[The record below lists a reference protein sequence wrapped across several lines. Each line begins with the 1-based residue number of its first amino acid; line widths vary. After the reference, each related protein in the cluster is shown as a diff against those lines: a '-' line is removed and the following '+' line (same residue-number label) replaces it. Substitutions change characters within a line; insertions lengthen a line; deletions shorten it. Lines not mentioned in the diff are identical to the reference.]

1 MASRFFSY
9 DLDPRFKPIWWPF
22 GVRADDGV
30 TVDDDTITATYGWA
44 KLSTPR
50 SNVLGAH
57 LTENYRWYTAVGIRL
72 SFADDGLT
80 FGTADKRGVCIHFDE
95 RVGGVI
101 PTRRHSALTV
111 TVEDCEGLIELL
123 GHDDPR

>member
-1 MASRFFSY
+1 MAPQFFCY

-30 TVDDDTITATYGWA
+30 TVDDETVTATYGWA
-44 KLSTPR
+44 KLATPR

-57 LTENYRWYTAVGIRL
+57 LTENYRWYTSVGIRL

-80 FGTADKRGVCIHFDE
+80 FGTANKRGVCIHFYQ
-95 RVGGVI
+95 RVGGVV

-111 TVEDCEGLIELL
+111 TVEDCEGLIGLF